1 MFDYPTEER
10 RSVLYMKKERLKRE
24 LGMIR
29 PREELI
35 TSTIAK
41 VNREKAK
48 KEDRKA
54 IFSPSFNKGVR
65 LAGALCAFAF
75 VFCIGFAVARQN
87 NSTAHVTPTPD
98 VKLIGLETEGFAA
111 ESIAS
116 LEAGEDLENGWILI
130 SGNADSLKFFEVT
143 ASEKENGALRGCSVD
158 ISATGLLD
166 NSETLSVELDS
177 ISASINASVVFYDHD
192 LLESFLDMSCSEMI
206 LRLTPDEN
214 GGWEIVDFAPF
225 ANGEN

>member
-1 MFDYPTEER
+1 
-10 RSVLYMKKERLKRE
+10 MKKERLKRE

-54 IFSPSFNKGVR
+54 IFSPSFNKSVR
-65 LAGALCAFAF
+65 LAGALCAFVF

-87 NSTAHVTPTPD
+87 NAAAQITPTPD
-98 VKLIGLETEGFAA
+98 LKLVGLETEGFSA
-111 ESIAS
+111 ESIAF
-116 LEAGEDLENGWILI
+116 LELEEDFENGWILI
-130 SGNADSLKFFEVT
+130 SGSADSLRFFEV
-143 ASEKENGALRGCSVD
+143 SSEEKENGAIRGCSVD
-158 ISATGLLD
+158 ITAKGLLD
-166 NSETLSVELDS
+166 RSETLSVDLDG
-177 ISASINASVVFYDHD
+177 ISANINASVVFYDHD
-192 LLESFLDMSCSEMI
+192 LLESFFDMRCSDMI

-214 GGWEIVDFAPF
+214 GGWTIVDFAPF
-225 ANGEN
+225 ANSGN

>member
-1 MFDYPTEER
+1 MNILGTHDTSRILTVLGGIYCKDKEEM
-10 RSVLYMKKERLKRE
+10 SQESAYL
-24 LGMIR
+24 
-29 PREELI
+29 
-35 TSTIAK
+35 S
-41 VNREKAK
+41 EKAK

-75 VFCIGFAVARQN
+75 VFCIGFAAARQN
-87 NSTAHVTPTPD
+87 NSAAHVTPTPD

-166 NSETLSVELDS
+166 RSEALSVDIDS